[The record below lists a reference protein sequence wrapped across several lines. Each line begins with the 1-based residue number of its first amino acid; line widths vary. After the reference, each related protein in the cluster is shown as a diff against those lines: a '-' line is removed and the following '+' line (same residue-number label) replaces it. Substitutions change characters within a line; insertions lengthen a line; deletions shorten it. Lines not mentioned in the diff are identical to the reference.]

1 MSVPYFNQ
9 LPNFEYVNRNYD
21 KKNISDYLVVKNLF
35 KRAKIRDDIY
45 QNLAFFNKYIIIG
58 DERPDN
64 VADKVYNDSSLDW
77 VVLLSNNILNIQTD
91 WPTPVNSLE
100 KVLLNKYGSYDSLYD
115 THHYE
120 TTEVRD
126 SAGNIVLPAGL
137 IVPELIRDYR
147 KYIKNQN
154 NEEIINVK
162 YEQYVPYFIE
172 FYDYGLDSEVLYTN
186 ITFEVTNYD
195 YEIKLE
201 EKKRNIFVLRPEYL
215 NIIFD
220 DIQNI
225 MSYKKDSGQYVSR
238 ILKQGDNIRL
248 YS

>member
-35 KRAKIRDDIY
+35 KRAKIRDDIF
-45 QNLAFFNKYIIIG
+45 QNLAFFDRYNIIG

-64 VADKVYNDSSLDW
+64 VADKIYNDSSLDW
-77 VVLLSNNILNIQTD
+77 VVLLSNNIINIQTD
-91 WPTPVNSLE
+91 WPVPVNSLE
-100 KVLLNKYGSYDSLYD
+100 KVLLDKYGSYDSLYD

-120 TTEVRD
+120 TIEVKD
-126 SAGNIVLPAGL
+126 ASDNIILPKGL
-137 IVPELIRDYR
+137 TVPEKIRDYR
-147 KYIKNQN
+147 KYVKNEN
-154 NEEIINVK
+154 GEEIINVNHEK
-162 YEQYVPYFIE
+162 YVPYFIE
-172 FYDYGLDSEVLYTN
+172 FYDYELDSEVLHTN
-186 ITFEVTNYD
+186 ITVEVTNYD
-195 YEIKLE
+195 YEIKIQE
-201 EKKRNIFVLRPEYL
+201 EKRHIYVLKSDYL

-225 MSYKKDSGQYVSR
+225 MAYKKDSGQYVSR